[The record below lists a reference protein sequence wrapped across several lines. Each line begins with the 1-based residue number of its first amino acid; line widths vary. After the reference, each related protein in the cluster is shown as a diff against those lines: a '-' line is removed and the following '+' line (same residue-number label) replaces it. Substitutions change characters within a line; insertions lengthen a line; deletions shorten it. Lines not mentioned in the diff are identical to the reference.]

1 MQLAMLDEN
10 IVPYDRLD
18 PIYLD
23 HGTFFGYGVYE
34 VMRSY
39 SGRIF
44 ALDDHLARLEYSL
57 SQSRLEGPGIE
68 AVRQRILRAFDEAS
82 IADAKIYLQITRG
95 CGTRSHLSVNS
106 MKNRFFMTITELPD
120 ASEQKKNG
128 IKVITTKDI
137 RWKRCDIK
145 SLNLM
150 ANVMATEDAER
161 QGCKEALFVNENGD
175 ITEGASSA
183 FFVIKDGKL
192 YTSGTESNI
201 LPSVTRKHVL
211 KIAELLKIP
220 VMLEHPRPDGLD
232 KWNEAFIAV
241 TTRDIVGVVECDKK
255 PVCEGKVG
263 KITRQIENKFAEL
276 V

>member
-1 MQLAMLDEN
+1 MQLAMLDEK
-10 IVPYDRLD
+10 IVPYNELD

-39 SGRIF
+39 SGKIF
-44 ALDDHLARLEYSL
+44 ALEDHLARLEYSL
-57 SQSRLEGPGIE
+57 SQSMLQGPGIE
-68 AVRQRILRAFDEAS
+68 VVRERILRAFNDAN

-95 CGTRSHLSVNS
+95 CGTRSHLSVKS
-106 MKNRFFMTITELPD
+106 MKNRFFLTVTELPD

-128 IKVITTKDI
+128 IKVITTEDI

-161 QGCKEALFVNENGD
+161 QGCKEALFVNGNGD

-183 FFVIKDGKL
+183 FFVIKDGAL

-201 LPSVTRKHVL
+201 LPSVTRKHIL

-220 VMLEHPRPDGLD
+220 VRFEHPRPDGQQQWD
-232 KWNEAFIAV
+232 EAFIAV

-255 PVCEGKVG
+255 PIGDGKVG
-263 KITRQIENKFAEL
+263 KITRQIESKFAEL